1 MRDDNKG
8 CKVQMQMSENS
19 GAVERLGFGYFG
31 VFGAM
36 LTVEIRKTRTWFG
49 RGLDGLIA
57 IVCNVHAMCGDYVG
71 TYDAGQARSIPC
83 ARFVGMCGNILQCV
97 WCYATHCLILRH

>member
-36 LTVEIRKTRTWFG
+36 LTVEIRKTRTWFE
-49 RGLDGLIA
+49 RWFEWF
-57 IVCNVHAMCGDYVG
+57 VCDCMQC
-71 TYDAGQARSIPC
+71 PC
-83 ARFVGMCGNILQCV
+83 HV
-97 WCYATHCLILRH
+97 W